1 MEAIA
6 ICIQGLE
13 EITKLEIKE
22 IIKQKSETIIP
33 SRIKFKIKEEKDL
46 ANFIYNTRSSIKVY
60 KLITVLDFIDLEDL
74 IKKVN
79 IIKFPK
85 IKSPFIVRCERIG
98 EHPFNSLD
106 IEKEVG
112 NIINKDNKLKVDLK
126 NPTTIIL
133 VDIINNKCF
142 LGIDYTGIKL
152 SKRNYRIKLIPNSL
166 NSCTAYSMLRI
177 AEVKEKDTILDPICK
192 SGEIPIEAALYIQKI
207 ANGLKLSD
215 QLAFTKLIKFKPK
228 NKVKN
233 KKLNIYAI
241 DSSQNNLKCT
251 EINSKIANVNKN
263 IKFSRYELEWLD
275 TKFEK
280 NSVDKIITFPPYQT
294 NNLPKQEVEKTYK
307 ELFYQSE
314 FILKNN
320 GIMTV
325 LTPFPEIIEKYAV
338 MHNFKKEI
346 EYKINYMHQNFSIL
360 KFRK

>member
-112 NIINKDNKLKVDLK
+112 NKIN
-126 NPTTIIL
+126 
-133 VDIINNKCF
+133 
-142 LGIDYTGIKL
+142 
-152 SKRNYRIKLIPNSL
+152 SK
-166 NSCTAYSMLRI
+166 
-177 AEVKEKDTILDPICK
+177 
-192 SGEIPIEAALYIQKI
+192 
-207 ANGLKLSD
+207 
-215 QLAFTKLIKFKPK
+215 FTKLLHRIF
-228 NKVKN
+228 NVKN
-233 KKLNIYAI
+233 SRSKRKRY
-241 DSSQNNLKCT
+241 
-251 EINSKIANVNKN
+251 NSRSN
-263 IKFSRYELEWLD
+263 
-275 TKFEK
+275 
-280 NSVDKIITFPPYQT
+280 
-294 NNLPKQEVEKTYK
+294 
-307 ELFYQSE
+307 
-314 FILKNN
+314 
-320 GIMTV
+320 M
-325 LTPFPEIIEKYAV
+325 
-338 MHNFKKEI
+338 
-346 EYKINYMHQNFSIL
+346 
-360 KFRK
+360 